1 VINLPT
7 WSEIL
12 TEILTKVGPDP
23 KAIDNVRRGYLR
35 ELADYVKKPVILYAT
50 RWMDQPV
57 LDQLDVQIN
66 WADKEAFMEVA
77 DGIKERELV
86 LILHSPG
93 GQIEPTQAIVEY
105 LRQKFEN
112 ITVIVPDAA
121 MSAATLIALAAD
133 KILMGSQSNLGPIDP
148 QFILQTPYGFFS
160 ISAQSFIDEFERA
173 KKEVKEDSNSLLI
186 WAPKVQQYPPGLL
199 EEAKNSIE
207 LTKEL
212 GKEWLVKYMLKQR
225 NNADEIAR
233 SVVEYLSNHRLL
245 KSHASPVGRD
255 RLKELKLNIEDLED
269 DQILYDRVMSVYH
282 ATRVT
287 FQRTFAHKIVENS
300 QGRSFISLRQP
311 LQGAAATQQQRQG

>member
-1 VINLPT
+1 LPT

-12 TEILTKVGPDP
+12 TEILAKIKSDP
-23 KAIDNVRRGYLR
+23 QAIDNVRKGYLR

-57 LDQLDVQIN
+57 FDQLDVQIN
-66 WADKEAFMEVA
+66 WADKEAFMEVVH
-77 DGIKERELV
+77 GIRERELV

-93 GQIEPTQAIVEY
+93 GQIEPTQAIVDY

-133 KILMGSQSNLGPIDP
+133 KILMGSHSNLGPIDP

-160 ISAQSFIDEFERA
+160 ISAQSLIEEFERA
-173 KKEVKEDSNSLLI
+173 KKEVKEDSNYLLI

-199 EEAKNSIE
+199 EEAGNSIE
-207 LTKEL
+207 LTTDL
-212 GKEWLVKYMLKQR
+212 GKEWLVKYMLKSIDD
-225 NNADEIAR
+225 ADEIAR
-233 SVVEYLSNHRLL
+233 RVVEYLSNHRLL

-255 RLKELKLNIEDLED
+255 KLKGLRLKIEDLED
-269 DQILYDRVMSVYH
+269 DQMLYDRVLSVYH

-287 FQRTFAHKIVENS
+287 FQLTFAHKIVENY
-300 QGRSFISLRQP
+300 QGRSFIRVHQP
-311 LQGAAATQQQRQG
+311 PQGFAATQQPRQG